1 MPTNEGQLR
10 DYLKCLRK
18 IEDNRFTKPQ
28 ATATLPDQITKENGD
43 PYGKDMYK
51 GVINSLAKLG
61 FLHKSADDNTMSVP
75 ICFDSFIDDDS
86 IPSTHLPGALLKAMK
101 DADRTDQLDPYIPDQ
116 LSYMIDAIRKEPSDK
131 VWDTKSMLWQ
141 IADRKKNPKGDGEVD
156 VDPIRGLQFL
166 GVQEVG
172 RNRTVLEY
180 MRLLGYFRI
189 IEEVEGGWR
198 RCRETDTPHSPPMSD
213 FIHTQLSE
221 LRFEKWLE
229 GVLKRLGHDH
239 PVLIEK
245 DVLSERL
252 FRAIG
257 RYISYR
263 YSGGV
268 GKQREFR
275 KDIKK
280 QLRLV
285 MTQIND
291 GHYKKRYADA
301 RPSVSKSNP
310 EGNVL
315 NDIRNFR
322 RKMIGE
328 AIELWNIPDKTDPEK
343 ALRAMSISELE
354 SFLDQDIS
362 SDEAIDILLARGAG
376 LYSRLKLDRL
386 SHGKG
391 HFTLDPKLDPYSWQ
405 TDCVDQWTNPDAET
419 GRESFCGIASAVTG
433 TGKTVMALMAAAKF
447 VEENPNGIVSV
458 VVPSIVLMEQ
468 WAEEA
473 AKFIGLDSSTI
484 GFCGN
489 NFHDDFSEGKRFIV
503 WVVNSAVKGDRM
515 HHTIEEVDPNIPHL
529 LIADECH
536 RYGGEKH
543 RSFLDVR
550 AEARLAIS
558 ATPPDETSMG
568 EKHPIL
574 DSMGTVFY
582 RLGYREAHEQK
593 LISPFKVRYVGIYL
607 TPKEQSKHTRMSEA
621 ITKMLRQIEEI
632 YGPRI
637 QGENLIAEVQK
648 IIKEGNAHPVCPRF
662 LSATQERT
670 KLIRNAERRNTASGA
685 ILRRIEKEKEGYT
698 MMLFHE
704 QIKESE
710 LLVTDAPGEY
720 RRKDRIMADKLD
732 DEEQLEIIDQ
742 QRKVIASL
750 ADWVLTSGAV
760 RPGMYHSK
768 FPARWKAWMV
778 DWFRAG
784 RLNVMLSVKSLAEG
798 FDMPGADEGIIR
810 TSTSNVRQ
818 RIQTIGRLIRKK
830 QEEGSYATIWIIF
843 VKHTSDERIFKK
855 HDWESELP
863 NTPDVQTYWELEGE
877 GVKAVL
883 KEKGGVEDLPQP
895 DRNLTSDELAAID
908 VAGLAPLDTYPDARG
923 IHSTEWEVFVEED
936 GSMALQDMGA
946 KFDLSFPPLD
956 EATALLSKLKGRA
969 KIHIL
974 ENGHAVAR
982 LSGRIV
988 YLASVNLERFQN
1000 TAEHTFEKGD
1010 DFESFMSGFKNT

>member
-1 MPTNEGQLR
+1 MPTDEGQLR
-10 DYLKCLRK
+10 GYLKCLRE
-18 IEDNRFTKPQ
+18 IDDNRFSRPQ
-28 ATATLPDQITKENGD
+28 ATAALPDRITKENGK
-43 PYGKDMYK
+43 PYGKDMYN

-75 ICFDSFIDDDS
+75 TCFDAFIDDDS
-86 IPSTHLPGALLKAMK
+86 IPSTHLSGALLKAMK

-116 LSYMIDAIRKEPSDK
+116 LSFMFDAIRKEPSDK
-131 VWDTKSMLWQ
+131 VWDTKSMLWY
-141 IADRKKNPKGDGEVD
+141 IADRKKTPKGDREVD

-198 RCRETDTPHSPPMSD
+198 RCPETDTSHL
-213 FIHTQLSE
+213 HTQLSE

-275 KDIKK
+275 KDIRK
-280 QLRLV
+280 QLRLA
-285 MTQIND
+285 MIQIND

-328 AIELWNIPDKTDPEK
+328 ALELWAIPDKTDPEK

-354 SFLDQDIS
+354 SFLDQDLS
-362 SDEAIDILLARGAG
+362 RGEAIDILLARGAG
-376 LYSRLKLDRL
+376 SYSRLRLDRL
-386 SHGKG
+386 SHGRG
-391 HFTLDPKLDPYSWQ
+391 HFTPDPKLDPYPWQ
-405 TDCVDQWTNPDAET
+405 TDCVDQWANPDAGS

-433 TGKTVMALMAAAKF
+433 TGKTVMALMAAARF
-447 VEENPNGIVSV
+447 VEANPKGIVSV
-458 VVPSIVLMEQ
+458 VVPSTVLMYQ

-489 NFHDDFSEGKRFIV
+489 NFHDDFSDGKRLIV
-503 WVVNSAVKGDRM
+503 WIVNSAVKGDRM
-515 HHTIEEVDPNIPHL
+515 LHTIEEVDSGIPHL

-550 AEARLAIS
+550 AEARFAIS

-593 LISPFKVRYVGIYL
+593 LISTFKVRYVGIYL
-607 TPKEQSKHTRMSEA
+607 TSQEQSKHTKISEA
-621 ITKMLRQIEEI
+621 ITKMLREIEEI

-637 QGENLIAEVQK
+637 QGPNLIAEIQK
-648 IIKEGNAHPVCPRF
+648 IIKEGDAHPVCTRF
-662 LSATQERT
+662 LSATNERM

-685 ILRRIEKEKEGYT
+685 ILRRIEEKREGYT

-704 QIKESE
+704 EIKESE

-720 RRKDRIMADKLD
+720 RREDRKRAEERDPP

-742 QRKVIASL
+742 QKEVIASL

-768 FPARWKAWMV
+768 FPARWKTWMV

-798 FDMPGADEGIIR
+798 FDMPGADEGVIR

-843 VKHTSDERIFKK
+843 VKHTKDESIFKK

-863 NTPDVQTYWELEGE
+863 DTPDVQTYWELEGE
-877 GVKAVL
+877 GVEAVL
-883 KEKGGVEDLPQP
+883 MHKGGVSELPQP
-895 DRNLTSDELAAID
+895 DRQLTSDELAAID
-908 VAGLAPLDTYPDARG
+908 VTGLVPLDTYPDARA
-923 IHSTEWEVFVEED
+923 IHSTEGEVFVEED

-956 EATALLSKLKGRA
+956 EAAALLSKAKGRA
-969 KIHIL
+969 KIHVL

-982 LSGRIV
+982 LTGRIV
-988 YLASVNLERFQN
+988 YLASVNLDDFQN
-1000 TAEHTFEKGD
+1000 AAKDTFEKGD
-1010 DFESFMSGFKNT
+1010 DFDTFMAGFKKT